1 MMNERLSSI
10 MTTNVFT
17 VKPDDT
23 LAHVHHT
30 LLNKRFHHL
39 PVVDEEGKLL
49 GIITSYDLMKLG
61 VSPSEFANTPVKDV
75 MTTPVA
81 SLRPEEL
88 IGGAARVF
96 LENLFHGLPIAD
108 ENGKLVGI
116 VTTHDVLKYVY
127 KKEYKDDDF

>member
-1 MMNERLSSI
+1 MNERLSSI

-23 LAHVHHT
+23 LTYVQDI

-39 PVVDEEGKLL
+39 PVVDDNDKLL

-61 VSPSEFANTPVKDV
+61 VSPEDFANTRVKDV
-75 MTTPVA
+75 MTSRVA

-108 ENGKLVGI
+108 DEGKLVGI
-116 VTTHDVLKYVY
+116 VTTHDVLKYLY
-127 KKEYKDDDF
+127 EKEYKDDF

>member
-23 LAHVHHT
+23 LTYVQDI

-39 PVVDEEGKLL
+39 PVVDDNDKLL

-61 VSPSEFANTPVKDV
+61 VSPEDFANTRVKDV
-75 MTTPVA
+75 MTSRVA

-108 ENGKLVGI
+108 DEGKLVGI
-116 VTTHDVLKYVY
+116 VTTHDVLKYLY
-127 KKEYKDDDF
+127 EKEYKDDF

>member
-10 MTTNVFT
+10 MTTDVFT

-23 LAHVHHT
+23 LAHVHDI

-39 PVVDEEGKLL
+39 PVVDDNNKLL
-49 GIITSYDLMKLG
+49 GIITSYDLMKPG
-61 VSPSEFANTPVKDV
+61 VSPEKFAETPVKEV
-75 MTTPVA
+75 MTSRVA

-96 LENLFHGLPIAD
+96 LENLFHGLPITD
-108 ENGKLVGI
+108 DDGKLVGI

-127 KKEYKDDDF
+127 NKEYQDDF